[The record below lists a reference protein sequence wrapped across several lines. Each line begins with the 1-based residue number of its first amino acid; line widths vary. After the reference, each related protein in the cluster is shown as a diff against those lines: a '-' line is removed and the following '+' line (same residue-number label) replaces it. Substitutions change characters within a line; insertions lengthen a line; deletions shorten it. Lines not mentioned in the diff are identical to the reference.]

1 MIYDTLDIIPLKLFL
16 RIRQTGEIHLLSNE
30 KTPESDLK
38 EIWEYLKE
46 EYDTRIPDGNE
57 KKLFDVSVRIET
69 LKAKYNSIK
78 IGISA
83 LRFDRD
89 IDLEN
94 MIRSYRYKLTEQNFN
109 QDLDNIDR
117 ESESILIKIARLEQ
131 KLPTYDKSDK
141 TSTIDRVILGY
152 CAITGL
158 MYDTNVISPIQF
170 DALKN
175 IAEQKMK
182 ALEEVNSKI
191 KNKNKRR

>member
-30 KTPESDLK
+30 KTPEKLLND
-38 EIWEYLKE
+38 IWEHLKE

-57 KKLFDVSVRIET
+57 KKIFDVSVRVET

-83 LRFDRD
+83 LKFDRD

-94 MIRSYRYKLTEQNFN
+94 MIRSFRYTLTEQNFN

-117 ESESILIKIARLEQ
+117 ESESILIKISRLEQ
-131 KLPTYDKSDK
+131 RLPKYDKSDK

-182 ALEEVNSKI
+182 ALEETNSKL
-191 KNKNKRR
+191 KKKKSR